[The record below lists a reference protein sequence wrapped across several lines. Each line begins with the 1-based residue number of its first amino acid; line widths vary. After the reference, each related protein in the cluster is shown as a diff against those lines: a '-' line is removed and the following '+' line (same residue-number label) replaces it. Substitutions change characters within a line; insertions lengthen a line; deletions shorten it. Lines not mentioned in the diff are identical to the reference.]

1 MKRIDFKKLLKEI
14 DRYLKYLHAD
24 ESVIFKT
31 YKRDRYI
38 LIRATVNNTFEV
50 IEHGFNNQTYQGTYA
65 EVKKLL
71 HASVQVEFPRSNM
84 AWMQYYKNTVKNKS
98 NEGRQKSLF

>member
-14 DRYLKYLHAD
+14 DHYLKCLHVD
-24 ESVIFKT
+24 ESVVFKT

-38 LIRATVNNTFEV
+38 LIQAAENDIFEV
-50 IEHGFNNQTYQGTYA
+50 TEHGFNNQTYQGNYV

-71 HASVQVEFPRSNM
+71 HTSVQVEFPRSNM
-84 AWMQYYKNTVKNKS
+84 AWMQHYKNTVKNKPD
-98 NEGRQKSLF
+98 EEQLK